1 MNFLIFFR
9 LFCKTAVVGMEPVI
23 IDPLALALLR
33 VWLLCSYK
41 ETYARKEK
49 KHIRGRLTVDEDK
62 TRARMRVS
70 VILVDHFG
78 GKTIAATAAL
88 RSDFTCFVFSVQTL
102 L

>member
-1 MNFLIFFR
+1 MPSR
-9 LFCKTAVVGMEPVI
+9 L
-23 IDPLALALLR
+23 
-33 VWLLCSYK
+33 SYSGFDCCVH
-41 ETYARKEK
+41 TRKHTCAK
-49 KHIRGRLTVDEDK
+49 KKKKYIRGRLTVDEDK

-102 L
+102 LWQGNFTINFT

>member
-1 MNFLIFFR
+1 MIPSR
-9 LFCKTAVVGMEPVI
+9 LPYSGFDC
-23 IDPLALALLR
+23 R
-33 VWLLCSYK
+33 VH
-41 ETYARKEK
+41 TRKHTRAKKK
-49 KHIRGRLTVDEDK
+49 KHIRGCLTVDEDK

-102 L
+102 LWQGNFTINFT